1 MEKVKKLMALT
12 LNKTLKRKKFMT
24 ELITLFHK
32 LRLNNFCIFYLL
44 IIF

>member
-1 MEKVKKLMALT
+1 MEKFMKPMALT

-32 LRLNNFCIFYLL
+32 LSLNNFRIFYLL

>member
-1 MEKVKKLMALT
+1 MEKVKKPMALT

-24 ELITLFHK
+24 ELITFFHK
-32 LRLNNFCIFYLL
+32 LRLNNFRIFYLL